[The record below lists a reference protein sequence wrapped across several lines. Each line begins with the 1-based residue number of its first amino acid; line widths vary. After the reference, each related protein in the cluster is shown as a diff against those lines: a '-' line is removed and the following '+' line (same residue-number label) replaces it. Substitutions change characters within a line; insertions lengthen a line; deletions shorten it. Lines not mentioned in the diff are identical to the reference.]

1 MPTEARQNPPR
12 SDEVLMLA
20 YLAGD
25 ERACQELFK
34 RHTGPLLGM
43 IRRRVRGD
51 DQAHDILQQTFLN
64 VHRARHDFRTGSR
77 FKPWLYAI
85 ATNLV
90 REHYRRASRRR
101 ESSLDALEALAPVE
115 PATPYDD
122 YVTADSVHR
131 ALDGLL
137 DNQREVIELHWFQ
150 DLGYD
155 EISERVGA
163 SEAAVRVRAHRGYER
178 LRDALQAAA

>member
-1 MPTEARQNPPR
+1 MSTQVRLDPAR
-12 SDEVLMLA
+12 SDEALMLA
-20 YLAGD
+20 YLGGD
-25 ERACQELFK
+25 ERACRELFK
-34 RHTGPLLGM
+34 RHGGPLLGM
-43 IRRRVRGD
+43 IRRRVRDD

-64 VHRARHDFRTGSR
+64 VHRARADFRTGSR

-90 REHYRRASRRR
+90 REHYRRTARRR
-101 ESSLDALEALAPVE
+101 ESSLDALDSVTPVE

-122 YVTADSVHR
+122 FVVADTVHR

-137 DNQREVIELHWFQ
+137 DNQREVIELHWFE
-150 DLGYD
+150 DLGYE

-178 LRDALQAAA
+178 LRDALQVAA